1 MSSISVV
8 DADARLSSFSCR
20 RSRRFA
26 YLGVDV
32 HSGMINWCNDHLA
45 GGDRRTEF
53 LHHDVHHPTYA
64 PHGKRKRRSLAR
76 YGRDFT
82 LINVHSVFTHLFE
95 AEVSYYLS
103 QMATMV
109 SARGVI
115 RSSWYLFDRSC
126 FPMLAANQ
134 HNLYVN
140 ADDPTQAVFYDW
152 KRARQLVLAAGLKI
166 VAVSWPERTGSQA
179 FLFLARG
186 PDFEDLSSRLEPSAT
201 VLGFHGD
208 GRSPP

>member
-1 MSSISVV
+1 
-8 DADARLSSFSCR
+8 
-20 RSRRFA
+20 
-26 YLGVDV
+26 
-32 HSGMINWCNDHLA
+32 
-45 GGDRRTEF
+45 
-53 LHHDVHHPTYA
+53 
-64 PHGKRKRRSLAR
+64 
-76 YGRDFT
+76 
-82 LINVHSVFTHLFE
+82 
-95 AEVSYYLS
+95 
-103 QMATMV
+103 
-109 SARGVI
+109 
-115 RSSWYLFDRSC
+115 
-126 FPMLAANQ
+126 MLAANQ

-166 VAVSWPERTGSQA
+166 VAVSWPERTASQA